1 MTATTTSPVT
11 LPPKD
16 VEAVDEVARVL
27 KKATAR
33 LVAPDGAEVAL
44 PAEVHEVLSRVVDA
58 MRHGQAITV
67 APVSMR
73 LTTSQAAELLGL
85 SRPTLVRLLEEH
97 EIPFERTSRHRR
109 VRLDDV
115 LAYRERRRVE
125 RRSALD
131 EMTRQ
136 AVADGLYDD
145 SAADYAG
152 ALEEARKS
160 GTAQ

>member
-1 MTATTTSPVT
+1 MVTATTDSVT

-27 KKATAR
+27 SKPAAK
-33 LVAPDGAEVAL
+33 LVGSEGAEVEL
-44 PAEVHEVLSRVVDA
+44 PAEVHEVLSHVVDA

-73 LTTSQAAELLGL
+73 LTTSQAAEMLGL
-85 SRPTLVRLLEEH
+85 SRPTLVKLLEEH

-109 VRLDDV
+109 VRLDDL

-145 SAADYAG
+145 STAGYAE
-152 ALEEARKS
+152 ALKEARKS
-160 GTAQ
+160 GNAQ

>member
-1 MTATTTSPVT
+1 MAATASSPVT

-27 KKATAR
+27 STPVAK
-33 LVAPDGAEVAL
+33 LVGPDGVAVEL
-44 PAEVHEVLSRVVDA
+44 PVEVHELLSHVVDA
-58 MRHGQAITV
+58 LRHGQAITV

-73 LTTSQAAELLGL
+73 LTTSQAAEMLGL

-97 EIPFERTSRHRR
+97 EVPFERTSRHRR
-109 VRLDDV
+109 VRLDDL

-125 RRSALD
+125 RRSALY

-145 SAADYAG
+145 SGADYAD
-152 ALEEARKS
+152 ALKEARKS
-160 GTAQ
+160 GDSR